1 MTIFGV
7 SGVSGI
13 VGGEITPELAMN
25 IGRAAGTLYNKVA
38 VSRDGKRSGSM
49 ISNALMAGLCSAG
62 CSVTDIGIC
71 PLPTSV
77 RAVEEGGCGIM
88 VTAPNNPSGF
98 NGIRFSNHDGSSFS
112 AKQIEELRKIFEGTS
127 PVRRAKHDSVG
138 IITGRQPPIREHM
151 KMIMNAV
158 GDLDCP
164 VIVDCGS
171 DSTSLITP
179 LLLARMGADVTTMNS
194 NIGKKLIRRPPEPSE
209 TNLKDLMKHVRSEP
223 GSIGIAHD
231 GNGSRVAAID
241 ESGRYLSGNTLITLL
256 ASYIKADSV
265 VVPIN
270 ATMAV
275 DEIVKGDVI
284 RTGVGDGRVSEAMRK
299 NEISFGGEPSGTF
312 IFGNASL
319 CPDGIYAAALIAG
332 IASDGSLRQEVD
344 ELPNYPVGYK
354 EVKFNGE
361 KEDIAKRID
370 VKISSTEHES
380 LLKIDGWRVEMDDG
394 WYLVR
399 ISGSENKVRIIA
411 EARDKVYM
419 NCLLE
424 IAEDLVASC
433 VR

>member
-25 IGRAAGTLYNKVA
+25 IGRAAGSLYDEVV
-38 VSRDGKRSGSM
+38 VSRDGKRTGGM
-49 ISNALMAGLCSAG
+49 ISNALMAGLCSSG

-77 RAVEEGGCGIM
+77 RAIEEKECGIM

-112 AKQIEELRKIFEGTS
+112 SKQIEELRKIFEGTS
-127 PVRRAKHDSVG
+127 PVRRVKHDAVG
-138 IITGRQPPIREHM
+138 MITGRQPPIRDHM
-151 KMIMNAV
+151 KIIMNAV
-158 GDLDCP
+158 GELDCP

-179 LLLARMGADVTTMNS
+179 LLLAKMGADVTTMNS

-209 TNLKDLMKHVRSEP
+209 TNLKDLMKQVRSEP

-241 ESGRYLSGNTLITLL
+241 ESGRYLSGNMLITLL
-256 ASYIKADSV
+256 ASNIKADSV

-284 RTGVGDGRVSEAMRK
+284 RTGVGDGYVSEAMRK
-299 NEISFGGEPSGTF
+299 NAISFGGEPSGTF
-312 IFGNASL
+312 VFGNTSL
-319 CPDGIYAAALIAG
+319 CPDGIYAAALIAS
-332 IASDGSLRQEVD
+332 IASEGSLRQEVD
-344 ELPNYPVGYK
+344 ELPNYPAGYK
-354 EVKFNGE
+354 EVRFNGD

-370 VKISSTEHES
+370 AKISSTEHES
-380 LLKIDGWRVEMDDG
+380 LLKIDGWRAEMDDG
-394 WYLVR
+394 WYLIR
-399 ISGSENKVRIIA
+399 ISGSENKVRITA